1 MGWPEMKA
9 WWYGERGMTLVEV
22 LVAAVILGIMAAG
35 IFTAYDVSKRLA
47 ETARQETKAAGLA
60 QEKLEELRA
69 TDYTALVS
77 IPADPADPSRVE
89 FSPTVAGFTYR
100 VLVVDNGTAK
110 TVTISVYYRVR
121 AAERELSLTME
132 RVAP

>member
-1 MGWPEMKA
+1 MGWLKMKT
-9 WWYGERGMTLVEV
+9 WWYSERGLTLVEV

-69 TDYTALVS
+69 TDYSALSTVPN
-77 IPADPADPSRVE
+77 PADPPADFV
-89 FSPTVAGFTYR
+89 PTVAGFAYR
-100 VLVVDNGTAK
+100 VLVVDNVTAK

-121 AAERELSLTME
+121 ATERELSLTME

>member
-1 MGWPEMKA
+1 MKP
-9 WWYGERGMTLVEV
+9 WWRGECGMTLVEV
-22 LVAAVILGIMAAG
+22 LVAAVILGIMATG

-69 TDYTALVS
+69 VDYSALSTVPN
-77 IPADPADPSRVE
+77 PADPPADFV
-89 FSPTVAGFTYR
+89 PTVAGFTYR
-100 VLVVDNGTAK
+100 VVVVPNVTTTTK